1 MSSRVRKSS
10 SVSAHIKYIN
20 KISVKGGLVF
30 KPVVKSRL
38 GPRTVPSA
46 SRQASELE
54 INNTDISAEYDASPS
69 NSRNA
74 IEASGYATTHSE
86 SPIMMDRSNSIPIVN
101 PTSSRIYPRPPLICS
116 SSNNFIPTPSFLPA
130 TENRE
135 PMSSTSTIDSTVS
148 GVVSQRNQSNVQTTT
163 VQSANIAA
171 STSTT
176 LKESSTI
183 PPSNEDVVP
192 DASVSQKRPSKP
204 QSNSLKG
211 KKRKASSEE
220 GGNDETIQDEL
231 LPRQR
236 RTRASSGTPRLRK
249 RLPSPLPYDPNGDPG
264 EDIDPTSVTMAA
276 LCDDT
281 GQGRVSRKA
290 AEILA
295 NHAAWKAKN
304 KEKRAHMRNLME
316 LKKYG
321 REEESEH
328 DQDGAQAQP
337 VEDAASTSNP
347 GASNAPATA
356 PVIDDTG
363 NEFDYS
369 QGLATSRYNV
379 QVRIGPNGETVI
391 DEESLVVDRVE
402 NDGTDDYTHVIE
414 SDHTKFVNSG
424 TYGKRYRS
432 SRWSAEETERFFD
445 VSLFIATY
453 MNHAT

>member
-1 MSSRVRKSS
+1 M
-10 SVSAHIKYIN
+10 
-20 KISVKGGLVF
+20 
-30 KPVVKSRL
+30 VKSRL
-38 GPRTVPSA
+38 GPRTIPSA
-46 SRQASELE
+46 SRQASDLE
-54 INNTDISAEYDASPS
+54 TNITVISAEYDASPS
-69 NSRNA
+69 NSRDA
-74 IEASGYATTHSE
+74 IEASGNATTHSE
-86 SPIMMDRSNSIPIVN
+86 SSIMVDRSNSISIPIVI
-101 PTSSRIYPRPPLICS
+101 PTSSRIYPRPPLISS
-116 SSNNFIPTPSFLPA
+116 SSNNSIPTPSFLPV

-135 PMSSTSTIDSTVS
+135 LLPSTSTIDSIVS
-148 GVVSQRNQSNVQTTT
+148 GVVSQRNQSNVQATS
-163 VQSANIAA
+163 VQFANVAA

-176 LKESSTI
+176 LTASLST
-183 PPSNEDVVP
+183 PPSNEDAIL
-192 DASVSQKRPSKP
+192 DASTSQKRPSKP

-211 KKRKASSEE
+211 KKRKASSDE
-220 GGNDETIQDEL
+220 GGDDETIQDD
-231 LPRQR
+231 LPLSKQR
-236 RTRASSGTPRLRK
+236 RTRASSGTPRPRK
-249 RLPSPLPYDPNGDPG
+249 RVPSPLPYDPNGDPG
-264 EDIDPTSVTMAA
+264 EDIDPTSVTMAT
-276 LCDDT
+276 LCTDT

-316 LKKYG
+316 LRKYG
-321 REEESEH
+321 REEGSEH

-337 VEDAASTSNP
+337 VEDATSTSNP
-347 GASNAPATA
+347 GTSNVPATS
-356 PVIDDTG
+356 PVLDDTG
-363 NEFDYS
+363 NGFDYS

-445 VSLFIATY
+445 VSFYIATY
-453 MNHAT
+453 MIHPT

>member
-1 MSSRVRKSS
+1 M
-10 SVSAHIKYIN
+10 
-20 KISVKGGLVF
+20 
-30 KPVVKSRL
+30 VKSRL

-46 SRQASELE
+46 SRQASDLE
-54 INNTDISAEYDASPS
+54 TNITGISAEYDASPS
-69 NSRNA
+69 NSRDA
-74 IEASGYATTHSE
+74 IEASGNATTHSE
-86 SPIMMDRSNSIPIVN
+86 SSIMVDRSNSISIPIVI
-101 PTSSRIYPRPPLICS
+101 PTSSRIYPRPPLISS
-116 SSNNFIPTPSFLPA
+116 SSNNSIPTPSFLPV

-135 PMSSTSTIDSTVS
+135 LLPSTSTIDSIVS
-148 GVVSQRNQSNVQTTT
+148 GVVSQRNQSNVQATS
-163 VQSANIAA
+163 VQFANVAA

-176 LKESSTI
+176 LTASLST
-183 PPSNEDVVP
+183 PPSNEDAIL
-192 DASVSQKRPSKP
+192 DASTSQKRPSKP

-211 KKRKASSEE
+211 KKRKASSDE
-220 GGNDETIQDEL
+220 GGDDETIQDD
-231 LPRQR
+231 LPLSKQR
-236 RTRASSGTPRLRK
+236 RTRASSGTPRPRK
-249 RLPSPLPYDPNGDPG
+249 RVPSPLPYDPNGDPG
-264 EDIDPTSVTMAA
+264 EDIDPTSVTMAT
-276 LCDDT
+276 LCTDT

-316 LKKYG
+316 LRKYG
-321 REEESEH
+321 REEGSEH

-347 GASNAPATA
+347 GTSNVPATS
-356 PVIDDTG
+356 PVLDDTG
-363 NEFDYS
+363 NGFDYS

-445 VSLFIATY
+445 VSFYIATY
-453 MNHAT
+453 MIHPT